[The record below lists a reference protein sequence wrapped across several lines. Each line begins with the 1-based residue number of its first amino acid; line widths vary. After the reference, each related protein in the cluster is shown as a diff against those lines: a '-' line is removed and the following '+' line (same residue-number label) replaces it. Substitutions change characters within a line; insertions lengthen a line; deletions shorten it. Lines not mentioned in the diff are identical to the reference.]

1 MRFWLYSTYLAS
13 GRTNAAQ
20 LGGAEACFRPHL
32 PSGEQLGG
40 AEACFRPH
48 LPSMVS
54 NLGAQRYVPA
64 PEIIISRISR
74 ICYRTSVL
82 RNTLLVAREQQNSP
96 AVPRNTLPVAREH
109 KFLPAVLRR
118 PLLVIQHGAGA
129 KKCLGPAPL
138 IISNILRVNN
148 LSFSDGAGNH
158 ENSAPAPLGD

>member
-82 RNTLLVAREQQNSP
+82 RNTL
-96 AVPRNTLPVAREH
+96 PVAREH